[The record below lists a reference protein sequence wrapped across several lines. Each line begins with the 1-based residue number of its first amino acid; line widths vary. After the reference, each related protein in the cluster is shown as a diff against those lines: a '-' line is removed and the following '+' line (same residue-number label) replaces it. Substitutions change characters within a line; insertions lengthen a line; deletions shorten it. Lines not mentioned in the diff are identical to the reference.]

1 MNKANSWTEF
11 QPLKEVIL
19 GKAYSSEDITAEYFP
34 DDELRSG
41 LKRIFDETEED
52 VLKVKEFLESIGVNV
67 RRPNVVFDLQK
78 KKGYCDLQKF
88 DFAFPDH
95 PLQPRDTAGVYGDTL
110 IDFYTG
116 NNGRFFSNW
125 STYDYFVEYYKAGNN
140 WLSMPMPNF
149 VGDTEKLYE
158 AHDGQRLLYHS
169 ANLLRC
175 GRDIFYSLVHPSQ
188 GRHIGKGTDLGME
201 WIQRTLSD
209 KFRFH
214 AIDHGGH
221 LDGKLALLKPG
232 VVACWNK
239 NVIPDVLK
247 DWDIIEIPDTAF
259 NLPEDF
265 RNTRKKR
272 WYKGFV
278 SDYLTEWIGFCDET
292 VFDVNMFSVSE
303 ELVITNGYN
312 KEIYKQ
318 FNKHNIEGWPWHFRH
333 QHFWDGAVHCLTMDT
348 IREGGQED
356 YFS

>member
-1 MNKANSWTEF
+1 MKANSWTEF

-19 GKAYSSEDITAEYFP
+19 GKAYSSDDITTEHFP
-34 DDELRSG
+34 DDELRNG
-41 LKRIFDETEED
+41 LKKIFDETEED

-67 RRPNVVFDLQK
+67 RRPKVVFDLNK
-78 KKGYCDLQKF
+78 RRGFCNLHTF
-88 DFAFPDH
+88 EFAFPDH

-149 VGDTEKLYE
+149 DSDTKQYDE
-158 AHDGQRLLYHS
+158 HDGQRLLYHS

-175 GRDIFYSLVHPSQ
+175 GHDIFYSLVHPSQ

-201 WIQRTLSD
+201 WIQRALGD

-214 AIDHGGH
+214 PVNHGGH

-239 NVIPDVLK
+239 NVIPDIMK
-247 DWDIIEIPDTAF
+247 SWDIIQIPDTAF
-259 NLPEDF
+259 SLPEEF

-312 KEIYKQ
+312 KEIYDQ
-318 FNKHNIEGWPWHFRH
+318 FAKAGIEGWPWHFRH
-333 QHFWDGAVHCLTMDT
+333 QHFWDGAIHCLTMDT
-348 IREGGQED
+348 IRVGGQED